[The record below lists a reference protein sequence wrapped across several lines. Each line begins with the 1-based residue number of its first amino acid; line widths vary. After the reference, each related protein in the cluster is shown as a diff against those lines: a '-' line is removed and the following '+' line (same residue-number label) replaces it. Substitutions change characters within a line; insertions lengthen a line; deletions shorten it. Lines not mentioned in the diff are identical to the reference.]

1 MMSVVDIHIYVNIH
15 TYYVCTI
22 YIIYHIPPY
31 IHQTYQMPFVLFS
44 ASPSKRR
51 CWTLFWM
58 PRIRAWCHQ
67 KLVSSTVSTSTFLV
81 LLHLWAQ
88 IPTKMGKRNMGSLC
102 FTQSVE
108 PFRYF
113 LGNLEDEALK
123 FHGFH
128 GAAVPAAHISSHLNP
143 FTYLP
148 RSSKF
153 ISK

>member
-1 MMSVVDIHIYVNIH
+1 MMSVVDIHVYVNIH
-15 TYYVCTI
+15 TYVCTI
-22 YIIYHIPPY
+22 YHISHTPY

-81 LLHLWAQ
+81 LLHLNLHKSLPKWAKK
-88 IPTKMGKRNMGSLC
+88 IWVHSVSLSLWNLFDTFWETWRMKPWNSWISCRGSA
-102 FTQSVE
+102 S
-108 PFRYF
+108 
-113 LGNLEDEALK
+113 GSD
-123 FHGFH
+123 
-128 GAAVPAAHISSHLNP
+128 SSHLTP

-148 RSSKF
+148 RSSK
-153 ISK
+153 